1 MSVLPPAFG
10 LGPEGVPDPVEGPDI
25 PLVLHWLP
33 LQEKLQDLDRHLC
46 LKFAFG
52 LGM

>member
-25 PLVLHWLP
+25 TFVLHWLP
-33 LQEKLQDLDRHLC
+33 LQEKLQERHLC

>member
-1 MSVLPPAFG
+1 MSVLPPAPG
-10 LGPEGVPDPVEGPDI
+10 LGVEGVPVEGPDI
-25 PLVLHWLP
+25 TFVLHWLP